1 MIERKTYKADID
13 RLRPRIFLLSL
24 IATVGVF
31 LVLLNIRWTN
41 PATALLENIL
51 EDVSVDMDLLPAL
64 TPPDQNVVAALHEEP
79 KTTDRINK
87 VDEVVEEKA
96 LEDLKESMVFT
107 PSEAGDADKLKDS
120 ENQPIAPAITGMN
133 GEELPLRVVEELP
146 EFPGGMSQFMT
157 WLSHALKY
165 PINSRKDKVQGTVMM
180 SFVVEKDG
188 TITHIRFVKKADNN
202 LNAEAMRVIRMMP
215 KWKPAKDH
223 GKPCRSVVA
232 VPIVFAL

>member
-24 IATVGVF
+24 LATVATF
-31 LVLLNIRWTN
+31 IIVLNVRWVN
-41 PATALLENIL
+41 PASALLEDIL

-64 TPPDQNVVAALHEEP
+64 TPPDKNVVAALHEEP

-96 LEDLKESMVFT
+96 IEEIKESMVFT

-120 ENQPIAPAITGMN
+120 ENEPIAPAITGMN

-146 EFPGGMSQFMT
+146 EFPGGMSKFMT
-157 WLSHALKY
+157 WLSNALKY
-165 PINSRKDKVQGTVMM
+165 PAVSRNKKVQGTVML

-188 TITHIRFVKKADNN
+188 SITHINFVKKADNN

-223 GKPCRSVVA
+223 GKVCRSVVA